1 VPRRLA
7 VYRASPTGS
16 GGGEG
21 DEFPGCLPLG
31 PPEGKSDEAIDLRHG
46 GDIGGVADAVDA
58 SSDRSGG
65 FGAERFCCG
74 GREAFFFGTTFHFAF
89 SAHQVSPTSTTPLAA
104 KGYVV
109 VTANNQT
116 AVGPVQ
122 CLSVR
127 GPGAAIVFLQQE
139 WERPA
144 RGLCA
149 IGCWGG
155 RRDLGAVRRH
165 LTHASSGS
173 PQARPAQPT
182 ARPRTRVRPAGCR
195 REQPRPPRG
204 LHRKSCMSPLIADAI
219 P

>member
-1 VPRRLA
+1 MKRSIFVTAVTLA
-7 VYRASPTGS
+7 ASLMPWTPAATARADSGPNGFAV
-16 GGGEG
+16 GGG
-21 DEFPGCLPLG
+21 
-31 PPEGKSDEAIDLRHG
+31 
-46 GDIGGVADAVDA
+46 
-58 SSDRSGG
+58 
-65 FGAERFCCG
+65 
-74 GREAFFFGTTFHFAF
+74 EAFFFGTTFHFAF

-116 AVGPVQ
+116 AIGPVQ

-139 WERPA
+139 RERPA

-219 P
+219 PETVTTVGRVRLVPIG